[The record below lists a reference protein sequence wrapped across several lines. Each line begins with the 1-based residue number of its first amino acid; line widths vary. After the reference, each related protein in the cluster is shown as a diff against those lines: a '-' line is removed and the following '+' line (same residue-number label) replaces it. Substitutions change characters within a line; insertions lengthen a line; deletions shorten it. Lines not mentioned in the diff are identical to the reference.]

1 MRGGRWRRDVNR
13 RRFPAAP
20 VVVCAGQGFG
30 KPSTPSKPPRPVT
43 PSTTKKTAPRP
54 ETRLTPPTELSVRP
68 ASVEETGASSKTI
81 DELGGVEALP
91 VQTLPLAP
99 KELLYITVPPHPI
112 EGVCEDCS
120 HFEVDEL
127 VASDAVY
134 NHELSW
140 TTFNWRV
147 RFYPSNRLLTRP
159 RSPHHPGAGSGVYT
173 HISS

>member
-1 MRGGRWRRDVNR
+1 MNI

-30 KPSTPSKPPRPVT
+30 KPSMPSKPPRPVT
-43 PSTTKKTAPRP
+43 PSTKRTATPP
-54 ETRLTPPTELSVRP
+54 QTNLSPPTENSVRP
-68 ASVEETGASSKTI
+68 ASPEQTTASSKT
-81 DELGGVEALP
+81 GGLDDPQEEEALP
-91 VQTLPLAP
+91 VQTLPPAP
-99 KELLYITVPPHPI
+99 KELLYITVPPQPI

-120 HFEVDEL
+120 RFEMDEL

-147 RFYPSNRLLTRP
+147 RLYRSKRWPTRP
-159 RSPHHPGAGSGVYT
+159 R
-173 HISS
+173 